1 MEANMTAQTM
11 KTPPKAPRSAWSP
24 RSKARLA
31 GVFILLEG
39 LTSMFGQLV
48 IPGKFIVT
56 RDAAA
61 TAANILSN
69 ETLFRLGITVAL
81 LSVAFHIA
89 WVVLFYDLFKPVNRT
104 LSLLTAFVGLIATA
118 LQAVST
124 IFQIAPLTILHG
136 GDFSS
141 AFTAEQLQAL
151 AYLSLRLQGQT
162 FNTYLV
168 FFGIW
173 CLLTGYL
180 IFKSGFIPR
189 LVGLLEML
197 AGAAYLILLW
207 PPLASALYPY
217 YLFLG
222 VGELVLLLWLLVKG
236 VDSERWHERAR
247 ALNRASPDN

>member
-1 MEANMTAQTM
+1 MGM
-11 KTPPKAPRSAWSP
+11 PPKAAAWSP
-24 RSKARLA
+24 RFKARLA
-31 GVFILLEG
+31 AVFILIEG
-39 LTSMFGQLV
+39 QASVFGQLV
-48 IPGKFIVT
+48 IPGQFIVT

-69 ETLFRLGITVAL
+69 ETLFRLGVTFAL
-81 LSVAFHIA
+81 ISVASHIV

-104 LSLLTAFVGLIATA
+104 LSLLAAFVGLIAIA
-118 LQAVST
+118 VQAVSA

-136 GDFSS
+136 GEFSS

-151 AYLSLRLQGQT
+151 AYLSFRLKDQT

-168 FFGIW
+168 FFGFW

-180 IFKSGFIPR
+180 IFRSGFMPR

-222 VGELVLLLWLLVKG
+222 IGEFVLLLWLLFKG
-236 VDSERWHERAR
+236 VDAERWYERAR
-247 ALNRASPDN
+247 ALSG

>member
-1 MEANMTAQTM
+1 MTTETIEDPSQA
-11 KTPPKAPRSAWSP
+11 ARFAWSP
-24 RSKARLA
+24 RFKARLA
-31 GVFILLEG
+31 GIFTLIEG
-39 LTSMFGQLV
+39 ISSVFGQLR
-48 IPGKFIVT
+48 IPGQFIVT
-56 RDAAA
+56 LDSAA
-61 TAANILSN
+61 TAANILNN
-69 ETLFRLGITVAL
+69 ETLFRLGVSLTLIAVA
-81 LSVAFHIA
+81 SHIA

-104 LSLLTAFVGLIATA
+104 LASLAAFVGLIAIA
-118 LQAVST
+118 LQAVSA
-124 IFQIAPLTILHG
+124 IFQMAPLTILHG
-136 GDFSS
+136 SEFSS

-151 AYLSLRLQGQT
+151 AYLSLRIQGQT

-168 FFGIW
+168 FFGLW

-180 IFKSGFIPR
+180 IFRSGFIPR

-207 PPLASALYPY
+207 PPLASALDPY

-247 ALNRASPDN
+247 ALNRTSLED

>member
-1 MEANMTAQTM
+1 MDTKTIE
-11 KTPPKAPRSAWSP
+11 TPPQAARLAWSP
-24 RSKARLA
+24 RFKARLA
-31 GVFILLEG
+31 GVFTLIEG
-39 LTSMFGQLV
+39 NSSVFGQLR
-48 IPGKFIVT
+48 IPGQFIVT

-61 TAANILSN
+61 TAANILRDEN
-69 ETLFRLGITVAL
+69 LFRFGVSLTLI
-81 LSVAFHIA
+81 SVAAHIV
-89 WVVLFYDLFKPVNRT
+89 WVVLFYELFKPVNRT
-104 LSLLTAFVGLIATA
+104 LARLAAFVGLTAIA
-118 LQAVST
+118 LQAGSAL
-124 IFQIAPLTILHG
+124 FQMAPLTILHG

-168 FFGIW
+168 FFGLW
-173 CLLTGYL
+173 CLLTGTL
-180 IFKSGFIPR
+180 IFRSGFMPR

-222 VGELVLLLWLLVKG
+222 IGELVLLLWLLVKG
-236 VDSERWHERAR
+236 VDSERWYERAR
-247 ALNRASPDN
+247 ALQGGYSES

>member
-1 MEANMTAQTM
+1 MNTTERTKRITDA
-11 KTPPKAPRSAWSP
+11 SP
-24 RSKARLA
+24 RFKARLA
-31 GVFILLEG
+31 GAFTLIEG
-39 LTSMFGQLV
+39 ISSVFGQMR
-48 IPGKFIVT
+48 IPGQFIVT

-61 TAANILSN
+61 TAANILNN
-69 ETLFRLGITVAL
+69 ETLFRLGVSLTLIAVA
-81 LSVAFHIA
+81 SHIV
-89 WVVLFYDLFKPVNRT
+89 WVVMFYDLFKPVNRT
-104 LSLLTAFVGLIATA
+104 LARLAAFVGLIAIA
-118 LQAVST
+118 LQAVSA
-124 IFQIAPLTILHG
+124 IFQLAPLTILHG
-136 GDFSS
+136 AEFSS

-168 FFGIW
+168 FFGLW

-180 IFKSGFIPR
+180 IFKSGFMPR

-207 PPLASALYPY
+207 PPLASALDPY
-217 YLFLG
+217 YLFFG

-247 ALNRASPDN
+247 SLNHAISEN